1 MLNRFALIVLAL
13 GVSTQAQAQL
23 SGNYSSCQQAFSD
36 AQSLALYSQFGERS
50 IKDDV
55 DRIREISEDLER
67 SLNFLGEVD
76 RASRRL
82 NQLAS
87 TVQNKVGQ
95 AMTGNVQEAYNN
107 NYNVQRIL
115 EGALQ
120 KYEQR
125 LREAGLDDV
134 VSHIVNAKN
143 TAGQTERFIKSAEVG
158 ANQSATQI
166 ARDVT
171 RDLEG
176 LSAAVSNQ
184 GQSLRRGN
192 ERIQRISERLV
203 GRDYWSYRRID
214 PYSKIGT
221 LERIMNYMQTNACIK

>member
-1 MLNRFALIVLAL
+1 MLNRFALIVLSL
-13 GVSTQAQAQL
+13 GMAAQAQAQL
-23 SGNYSSCQQAFSD
+23 SSNYTTCQQAFSD

-67 SLNFLGEVD
+67 SLNFLSDLD
-76 RASRRL
+76 RATRRL
-82 NQLAS
+82 NNLGA

-115 EGALQ
+115 EGALD

-143 TAGQTERFIKSAEVG
+143 TAGQTERYIKQAEAG
-158 ANQSATQI
+158 ANQSANAVAREVTQ
-166 ARDVT
+166 
-171 RDLEG
+171 E
-176 LSAAVSNQ
+176 LSGVSNTVSQQ

-203 GRDYWSYRRID
+203 GRDYWSFNRID

-221 LERIMNYMQTNACIK
+221 LERIMTYMERNACIK